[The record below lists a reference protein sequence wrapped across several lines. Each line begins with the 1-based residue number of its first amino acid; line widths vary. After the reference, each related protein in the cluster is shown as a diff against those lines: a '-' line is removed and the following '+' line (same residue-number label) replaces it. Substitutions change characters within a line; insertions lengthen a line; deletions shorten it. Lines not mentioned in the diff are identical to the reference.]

1 LTRKRHEDRK
11 GKPVERRGRKATGL
25 NPEQSGQ
32 DSRAAEVILN
42 DAFGLYSKGIF
53 FPKHYLS
60 EEGSEP
66 FEWRTAVKSGSESDK
81 KETFRK
87 IRNQKL

>member
-1 LTRKRHEDRK
+1 MFFGIGDATRQRHEDRK

-25 NPEQSGQ
+25 NPKLSGQ

-42 DAFGLYSKGIF
+42 DAFGCFSRRHF

-60 EEGSEP
+60 DKRVRTVRMTHGS
-66 FEWRTAVKSGSESDK
+66 
-81 KETFRK
+81 
-87 IRNQKL
+87 